1 MNKPKCRYIYNP
13 VQIAECGGPC
23 EQGPEHCDCG
33 ELWVTE
39 TGGPADEE
47 LILTYA
53 FAVAE
58 AVNAMCKPLK
68 PEDYKYAQLAGL
80 RAVLARWGNHPES
93 PDSSTLQPVPDPV
106 AWMYQGEPSFDGTDW
121 RETWEV
127 TTDKRLAEFKATP
140 DQPIPLFSI
149 QLQPQ

>member
-1 MNKPKCRYIYNP
+1 MNEPKRRYLYSP

-23 EQGPEHCDCG
+23 QQGPEHCDCG

-39 TGGPADEE
+39 PEGLEDEE

-58 AVNAMCKPLK
+58 AVDAMCKPLK

-80 RAVLARWGNHPES
+80 RAVLARWGN
-93 PDSSTLQPVPDPV
+93 Q
-106 AWMYQGEPSFDGTDW
+106 
-121 RETWEV
+121 
-127 TTDKRLAEFKATP
+127 
-140 DQPIPLFSI
+140 
-149 QLQPQ
+149 